1 MSVESSRA
9 FLRIAYDSPELK
21 QQLKAVTGTQ
31 EIVRLGLRYGYT
43 FDVPELMEASSAFAG
58 APGKATRA
66 ARADRPGGTAGIRHA
81 RERTRRS
88 VPDPVRPVRDEAGPP
103 ADSSGPLHHEYRLD
117 DLPGLRGVLDQLPH
131 VKIKPPSVDL
141 ARLAAT
147 FREDDLR
154 STSMSPAH
162 PEFQAWHKAMM
173 KAHWR
178 DPALGSGAPRRDFHL
193 VNLDEHIAH
202 DGYDRYLEAKHR
214 MVRALEEFFD
224 DEVRFSG
231 SLWYPPSSYRLWHT
245 NETQPGWR
253 MYVIDFDEPPAEPT
267 GTSFFRYMDSRTKE
281 IVTLGESPRM
291 VRFFKAEQDPSRL
304 FWHCIVN
311 PTPRHR
317 WSFGFVVPDDWM
329 TAVARR
335 G

>member
-9 FLRIAYDSPELK
+9 FLQIAYDSPELK

-43 FDVPELMEASSAFAG
+43 FDVPELMEASSAFTGVPAR
-58 APGKATRA
+58 AAAGKAA
-66 ARADRPGGTAGIRHA
+66 AGKVARATGGDRPDRTVRHA
-81 RERTRRS
+81 RART
-88 VPDPVRPVRDEAGPP
+88 PTPGT
-103 ADSSGPLHHEYRLD
+103 DSSGPLHHEYRLD
-117 DLPGLRGVLDQLPH
+117 DLPGLEAVLDQLPH
-131 VKIKPPSVDL
+131 LKVKPPSVDL
-141 ARLAAT
+141 DRFAAT

-154 STSMSPAH
+154 STSASPAD
-162 PEFQAWHKAMM
+162 PDFQAWHKTMM
-173 KAHWR
+173 RAHWR

-193 VNLDEHIAH
+193 VNLDEHVAH
-202 DGYDRYLEAKHR
+202 EGYDRYLEAKHR
-214 MVRALEEFFD
+214 MVRTLEEFFD
-224 DEVRFSG
+224 DEIRFSG

-253 MYVIDFDEPPAEPT
+253 MYVIDFDEPPADPAE
-267 GTSFFRYMDSRTKE
+267 TSFFRYLDPRTKE
-281 IVTLGESPRM
+281 IVTLGERPRM

-329 TAVARR
+329 TTVARR
-335 G
+335 S